1 MGRRST
7 HKPED
12 LKDLIIRTALSVI
25 EQEGIGGLS
34 ARTIAGQIGYS
45 PGTLYN
51 LLKNLDALV
60 FHVEVRILDDLAS
73 RLMAAQTG
81 VAPEARLQQ
90 VALAYLAFAEDRP
103 RAWSLLFEH
112 FVDSPVAVPASYT
125 DRLELVVKVIE
136 HAIRSGSGSEDNEAL
151 QRSARLAFGA
161 LTGIA
166 AMAVSPKLVRI
177 GRDDAQ
183 QMIDQFLLEHMRG
196 WADRG
201 AVAEHR
207 AQDGPPHS

>member
-7 HKPED
+7 HKPEE

-51 LLKNLDALV
+51 LFKNLDALV
-60 FHVEVRILDDLAS
+60 FHVEVRILDDLTS
-73 RLMAAQTG
+73 QLMTAQTG
-81 VAPEARLQQ
+81 VAPEARLRR
-90 VALAYLAFAEDRP
+90 VAFAYLAFAEDRP

-112 FVDSPVAVPASYT
+112 FVDSPAAVPGSYT

-151 QRSARLAFGA
+151 QRAARLAFCT
-161 LTGIA
+161 LTGIS

-177 GRDDAQ
+177 GHDDAQ
-183 QMIDQFLLEHMRG
+183 RMIEQFLIEHMRYWSG
-196 WADRG
+196 FGAADRH
-201 AVAEHR
+201 AEDGSQHR
-207 AQDGPPHS
+207 

>member
-12 LKDLIIRTALSVI
+12 LKDLVIRTALSVI

-34 ARTIAGQIGYS
+34 ARTVAGQIGYS

-51 LLKNLDALV
+51 LFRNLDALV
-60 FHVEVRILDDLAS
+60 FHVEVRILDDLVTK
-73 RLMAAQTG
+73 LMTAQTG
-81 VAPEARLQQ
+81 VAPEARLRC
-90 VALAYLAFAEDRP
+90 VALAYLGFAEDRP

-112 FVDSPVAVPASYT
+112 FVDSSAAVPSNYT
-125 DRLELVVKVIE
+125 ERLELVVKVIE

-151 QRSARLAFGA
+151 QRSARLAFCT

-183 QMIDQFLLEHMRG
+183 RLIDQFLRDHMRG
-196 WADRG
+196 WAAAHD
-201 AVAEHR
+201 APSHHP
-207 AQDGPPHS
+207 QDGPQHN